1 MKRIKYIVPA
11 IKTMRYDS
19 DAILAASGPM
29 GGDATLPGM
38 TEDGDD
44 GPGAGDHGD
53 TPGFGAHD
61 MFQTK
66 SVWED

>member
-1 MKRIKYIVPA
+1 MKKTTYIKPFAKVNH
-11 IKTMRYDS
+11 S
-19 DAILAASGPM
+19 DIQPLMAASGPM

-53 TPGFGAHD
+53 TPGFDD

>member
-1 MKRIKYIVPA
+1 MKKIYIKPFAKV
-11 IKTMRYDS
+11 KHYDMQP
-19 DAILAASGPM
+19 LMAASGPM

-44 GPGAGDHGD
+44 GPGAGVHGD